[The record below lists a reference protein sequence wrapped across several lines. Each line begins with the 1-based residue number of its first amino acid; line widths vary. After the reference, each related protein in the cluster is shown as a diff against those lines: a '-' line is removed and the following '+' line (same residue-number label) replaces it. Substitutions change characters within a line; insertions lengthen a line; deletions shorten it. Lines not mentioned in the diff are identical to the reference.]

1 MSSSEIDNLA
11 TRCPMLGH
19 LVPFHYCRD
28 DSGSFPCR
36 KILDCWHE
44 RFDIHEYLKN
54 IYSEEEISLITAP
67 PKPKL
72 QQIIEIVQ
80 KARETKG

>member
-1 MSSSEIDNLA
+1 MNLTRIDNLT

-28 DSGSFPCR
+28 DSGSLPCR

-44 RFDIHEYLKN
+44 RFDIHAYLKN
-54 IYSEEEISLITAP
+54 IFSEEEILLITAP

-72 QQIIEIVQ
+72 QQIIEIAQ
-80 KARETKG
+80 KAIEKKG